1 MKFYTNVHQIGDH
14 VLVRGYENGKRF
26 DDRIEYHPTIFI
38 PSNEKTKYA
47 TIDGKSLSPIKPGTI
62 KETREFI
69 RKYDGVENFQIYGM
83 TAWRYNYIYDEFPK
97 DRGID
102 YDFSQL
108 IVASIDIEVAS
119 EHGFPDP
126 VSASEEIQAITVG
139 AKEKYFVFGCGNYNN
154 TNPVVEYFHC
164 ADENHLVQE
173 FLSFGKS

>member
-1 MKFYTNVHQIGDH
+1 
-14 VLVRGYENGKRF
+14 
-26 DDRIEYHPTIFI
+26 
-38 PSNEKTKYA
+38 
-47 TIDGKSLSPIKPGTI
+47 
-62 KETREFI
+62 
-69 RKYDGVENFQIYGM
+69 M

-139 AKEKYFVFGCGNYNN
+139 AKEKYFVFGCGEYNN
-154 TNPVVEYFHC
+154 TNPNVEYFHC

-173 FLSFGKS
+173 FLSFWEKLAPDIVQGGIFRVLIFHIWLIEFLDYLIIKLSKDYLLGD